1 MSKPVNQPL
10 NSDVANPMRQAIQHL
25 HFVGVG
31 GSGMSALAEIAHGQ
45 GYTVS
50 GSDQQDNEATRRLV
64 GLGVRVHAGHAAA
77 HMAGADVVVTS
88 TAVPAH
94 NPEVLAARAQ
104 GVAVVPRAVLLGEV
118 MRGKT
123 GIAIAGTHG
132 KTTTTSL
139 AASVLMAAGVDPSFV
154 IGGKLQSLGA
164 NARLGQGVHFVAE
177 ADESDASFL
186 QLSPIVSVV
195 TNIDVDHMETY
206 GHSTER
212 LHAAFVDFIH
222 RLPFYGRA
230 VLCADDA
237 GVQAVLPRLQRPVTT
252 YGLQPGA
259 DLQALQVQALQVPN
273 GTYMQFVAR
282 QAGHEDL
289 QITLKLAG
297 KHNVQNALAVL
308 AVARYLRLLDAATAG
323 ALQSFAGVGRRFE
336 SHGQLPSSDGGLYTL
351 IDDYGH
357 HPVEVAAVIAAAR
370 GAYRGRRLV
379 LAFQPHRYT
388 RTRDCLDEFAAVL
401 ASADV
406 LLLAEVYAAGEA
418 PIAGADG
425 AALAA
430 LTTHAAQAQGC
441 GVHFVA
447 DLHALPAAITQCTR
461 DGDVVITM
469 GAGSIGGIPQLLCQ
483 SSGVR
488 S

>member
-1 MSKPVNQPL
+1 MNHAMNHAMS
-10 NSDVANPMRQAIQHL
+10 NPMRHAIRHL

-45 GYTVS
+45 GYTVT
-50 GSDQQDNEATRRLV
+50 GSDQQDNEATRRLAA
-64 GLGVRVHAGHAAA
+64 LGVRVHAGHAAA
-77 HMAGADVVVTS
+77 HMWGADAVVTS
-88 TAVPAH
+88 TAVPAG

-104 GVAVVPRAVLLGEV
+104 GVAVVPRAVLLAEL

-139 AASVLMAAGVDPSFV
+139 MASVLMAAGVDPSFV
-154 IGGKLQSLGA
+154 IGGKLLSLGA
-164 NARLGQGVHFVAE
+164 NARLGQGEHFVAE

-186 QLSPIVSVV
+186 QLNAIVGVV

-206 GHSTER
+206 GHSVER

-237 GVQAVLPRLQRPVTT
+237 GVQAVLLRLQRPVTT
-252 YGLQPGA
+252 YGLNAGA
-259 DLQALQVQALQVPN
+259 DVQALQVQAVQVQAPASAR
-273 GTYMQFVAR
+273 MQFLAR
-282 QAGHEDL
+282 QRGYDDL
-289 QITLKLAG
+289 PLTLQLAG
-297 KHNVQNALAVL
+297 VHNVRNALAVL
-308 AVARYLRLLDAATAG
+308 AVARHLRLPDAATVQ
-323 ALQSFAGVGRRFE
+323 ALQGFAGVGRRFE
-336 SHGQLPSSDGGLYTL
+336 AHGELPTSDGGHCTL

-370 GAYRGRRLV
+370 GAYPGRRLV

-388 RTRDCLDEFAAVL
+388 RTRDCLADFAATL
-401 ASADV
+401 AQADV
-406 LLLAEVYAAGEA
+406 LLLTEVYGAGEA

-430 LTTHAAQAQGC
+430 RVGEVGGMGGPT
-441 GVHFVA
+441 VRFVP
-447 DLHALPAAITQCTR
+447 DLQALPNAIRQTAR
-461 DGDVVITM
+461 DGDVVITL
-469 GAGSIGGIPQLLCQ
+469 GAGSIGGVAQELTAT
-483 SSGVR
+483 SGVR
-488 S
+488 V